1 MYIKVSDVMFNGDAH
16 GDVSPY
22 VYVDENASIHHD
34 GEYDMHGA
42 LVSRHT
48 QYLRPLPRIVLLL
61 LQKMS

>member
-1 MYIKVSDVMFNGDAH
+1 MYIKVSDVTFNGDAH

-42 LVSRHT
+42 AVSRHM
-48 QYLRPLPRIVLLL
+48 QSLRPLLQIALLL